1 MNGFIADP
9 DPDEALSQSDRIRAH
24 RGFDRR
30 LLADQ
35 EEDLHDVARGL
46 DERYKQQRG
55 AYNPFGGSGESENI
69 PQRMLMPSVEDANLW
84 MLRVKVR
91 FMAFSVRQCANY
103 RSLGASAIS
112 FSRSFARRLR
122 SNTRPTPLR
131 FSRHSTATLSL
142 ASSTWKLSRLLML
155 PTQ

>member
-1 MNGFIADP
+1 VNGFIAEP
-9 DPDEALSQSDRIRAH
+9 DADEAVSQSDIRAH
-24 RGFDRR
+24 RGYDRR

-84 MLRVKVR
+84 MIRVKVR
-91 FMAFSVRQCANY
+91 VIVVYALTC
-103 RSLGASAIS
+103 
-112 FSRSFARRLR
+112 
-122 SNTRPTPLR
+122 
-131 FSRHSTATLSL
+131 
-142 ASSTWKLSRLLML
+142 
-155 PTQ
+155 